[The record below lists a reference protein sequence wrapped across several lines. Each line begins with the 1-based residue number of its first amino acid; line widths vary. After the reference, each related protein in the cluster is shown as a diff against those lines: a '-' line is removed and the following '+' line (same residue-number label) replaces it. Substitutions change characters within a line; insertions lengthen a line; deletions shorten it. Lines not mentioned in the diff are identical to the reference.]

1 MSEIPKGGNVA
12 ARYRLEARIGRGG
25 MCEVYRAT
33 ALAGPW
39 EGRVVAIKRLLPDM
53 AGNPQAIER
62 FITEADI
69 SILLRHPHIVEVVE
83 AGEMAEGYF
92 IAMEHIEGRDL
103 AAILE
108 RCRGKKIHLPVDFS
122 VYVVSAILSA
132 LEYAHE
138 ALSPRGE
145 PLGIVHC
152 DVTPGNVFI
161 SRNGEIKLGDF
172 GIARSTSG
180 TASEVVEGKPYYLS
194 PEAIAGYVTA
204 EADRWAAAATLYEL
218 LTLHKPFTGK
228 DPDEVFAAICR
239 AKPTPVRALRPD
251 VPEALSALV
260 ARALAPKP
268 AQRFPTAAQFAGALE
283 AHYDERIGN
292 PLAIAAVVRGM
303 FG

>member
-172 GIARSTSG
+172 GIARVRS
-180 TASEVVEGKPYYLS
+180 VEPHTDGVWGKPYYLP
-194 PEAIAGYVTA
+194 PEAFEGASPNPAT
-204 EADRWAAAATLYEL
+204 DLWAVAVILYEL
-218 LTLHKPFTGK
+218 LT
-228 DPDEVFAAICR
+228 
-239 AKPTPVRALRPD
+239 
-251 VPEALSALV
+251 
-260 ARALAPKP
+260 
-268 AQRFPTAAQFAGALE
+268 
-283 AHYDERIGN
+283 
-292 PLAIAAVVRGM
+292 
-303 FG
+303 